1 MLTTIFGKKKLTED
15 KVANIFVNTM
25 LNVIDNSFED
35 VVSSISNDPEF
46 ISRPI
51 IDPLNSDKFLMIVLS
66 GNLQFLSRYFSNTEE
81 MILKGKI
88 IEKFGNVYGMSYEEM
103 NIIVSDFT
111 KFLSKVN
118 HPSKNIIYGM
128 SKAVFY
134 KYDLGKFQDE
144 YFAQLNAPN
153 PVFLKR
159 MDQLMENYI
168 WDWNNFFNKYKI
180 APSEN

>member
-66 GNLQFLSRYFSNTEE
+66 GNLQFL
-81 MILKGKI
+81 I
-88 IEKFGNVYGMSYEEM
+88 
-103 NIIVSDFT
+103 
-111 KFLSKVN
+111 
-118 HPSKNIIYGM
+118 
-128 SKAVFY
+128 
-134 KYDLGKFQDE
+134 
-144 YFAQLNAPN
+144 
-153 PVFLKR
+153 
-159 MDQLMENYI
+159 
-168 WDWNNFFNKYKI
+168 
-180 APSEN
+180 